1 MLLKAR
7 LAGKLDL
14 RQLENQF
21 DELLKKISQ
30 RTVSIAREET
40 PIRTGRARRG
50 WTERSNDSGFFVQN
64 SVPYI
69 EQLEK
74 GRSRQAPKGIT
85 KPTVRRVAGII
96 NKQRRISR

>member
-1 MLLKAR
+1 MYRVK

-14 RQLENQF
+14 KQLENRF
-21 DELLKKISQ
+21 DELVKEISQ

-50 WTERSNDSGFFVQN
+50 WTEKSDDSGFFVQN

-74 GRSRQAPKGIT
+74 GRSKQAPKGIT
-85 KPTVRRVAGII
+85 KPTVRRVTGII